1 MSCDCKEPRVS
12 QANIQI
18 YEKVAR
24 QVIGA
29 SIPLSNNYASIIQLA
44 STPNTKTGEAE
55 AIIKLLIDAT
65 NRYDS
70 QFNKNIEQ
78 LLGLVDQVGNS
89 EESAISQFK
98 LLMGDISRNVQNIQM
113 MAVSTQSQLNS
124 LREKTAKELSNLAT
138 QINQLAINQANL
150 EMQISLL
157 IGEIDALRKQLN
169 DLNWAWLA
177 CISLIFCLWLPK
189 LIQEVGFNKS
199 QKEQELRQKSAA
211 LNATRSELYWQ
222 RQQQQNLRNDYNK
235 SNALLANI
243 TSANSTCTFILG
255 NISGISEVLENIDPE
270 DTPRLLRR
278 LLLVLQQNWD
288 DLINGMRLIAV
299 TLSMDV

>member
-169 DLNWAWLA
+169 DLNWVWLA
-177 CISLIFCLWLPK
+177 CINLIFCLWLPK

-222 RQQQQNLRNDYNK
+222 GQQQQNLRNDYNK

-243 TSANSTCTFILG
+243 ISANSTCTFILG
-255 NISGISEVLENIDPE
+255 NISGISESLENIDPE

>member
-18 YEKVAR
+18 YETVAR

-55 AIIKLLIDAT
+55 AIIKPLIDAIT
-65 NRYDS
+65 RYDD

-98 LLMGDISRNVQNIQM
+98 LLMEDIAINVQNIQM
-113 MAVSTQSQLNS
+113 MAVSTQSQLNG